1 MQRLTTVAP
10 PTFFCGIIP
19 LCNFQYGNGV
29 CSITLILF
37 QIISQNLV
45 QYKALPAILQR
56 LKVVTPL
63 TLFAELFPIL
73 ISGIDIV
80 STL

>member
-1 MQRLTTVAP
+1 MQRLTTFAP

-19 LCNFQYGNGV
+19 LCNFQYRNGV
-29 CSITLILF
+29 CSITLILCEIF
-37 QIISQNLV
+37 SQNLV
-45 QYKALPAILQR
+45 QYKACPAILQR

-63 TLFAELFPIL
+63 TLFAELFPFL

-80 STL
+80 SAL

>member
-19 LCNFQYGNGV
+19 LCNFQYRNGV

-37 QIISQNLV
+37 EIISQNLV
-45 QYKALPAILQR
+45 QYKARPAILQR
-56 LKVVTPL
+56 LEVVTPL
-63 TLFAELFPIL
+63 TLFAESFPIL

-80 STL
+80 SAV